1 MGLNS
6 NSNGYSN
13 NRNANQNKN
22 WNNKN
27 DSNNNQ
33 NFPPKIYLGNGREKK
48 RQNGDSF
55 ITASIC
61 IDDIEKLNEEHISR
75 AENGKRYVKICINP
89 YRDGANQ
96 YGNTHSI
103 SVDTYKPERIENP
116 L

>member
-1 MGLNS
+1 MLQN
-6 NSNGYSN
+6 
-13 NRNANQNKN
+13 NQNKN

-27 DSNNNQ
+27 GDNQ
-33 NFPPKIYLGNGREKK
+33 NFTPKIYLGNGKEKK

-61 IDDIEKLNEEHISR
+61 IDDIEKLSEEHISK

-89 YRDGANQ
+89 YREGANQ

-103 SVDTYKPERIENP
+103 SVDTYKGERVTGNF
-116 L
+116 

>member
-6 NSNGYSN
+6 NSDGYSN
-13 NRNANQNKN
+13 NRNSNNKN

-27 DSNNNQ
+27 DNGGNQ
-33 NFPPKIYLGNGREKK
+33 KNFPPKIYLGNGREKK

-61 IDDIEKLNEEHISR
+61 IDDIQNLKDEHISV

-89 YRDGANQ
+89 YREGANQ

-103 SVDTYKPERIENP
+103 SVDTYKPERIENQF
-116 L
+116 